1 MIFTFIFRVYVDS
14 DPEFHLDLHLIVS
27 YLFLCFIE
35 NRVLIVVRR
44 IVIIYALWLLVGL
57 ACWVYSTYY
66 PILLDE
72 PLLGIQFK
80 ITGKIM
86 TFFFGENRDSITEFY
101 HHIFILPLIALI
113 GTFGFNINIFLGKQS
128 VAKTLYSTGAITFFG
143 LNFPETLQSMR
154 ELRRVPKAS
163 RYKSYELLVWQNMAA
178 RIINVFK
185 RDFWRKWWKCWVVG
199 KFNMENKFL
208 RVFFLIVW
216 IPFSLLLVGIYV
228 LPLFSIWEN
237 YICEQISYCTKGK
250 DVKSRQIPTF
260 KRVVYVFS
268 MMIQVI
274 GIVMIYVMAWDILLL
289 YNQLSAFVVVD
300 LIRHASEHIPKLILV
315 FAILAYVKGAFLNFA
330 DKYREL
336 KMGTIQGLRDLHWEV
351 REEYY
356 HYNKAIKLVFLT
368 PPYDIV
374 WEFSDYGEISIPR
387 RFFYEV
393 VNIYRPYKFYV
404 IRMFLKLG
412 ATITIITL
420 LVLLIID
427 FQVLDQFN
435 SAGQLLLTLF
445 TVSLP
450 LLLGGIRSPWQR
462 ELSIKRRHLNIRAWA
477 ERISRIVA
485 EDKYPVESEPHKK
498 NNDYNIDY
506 KKDNESN
513 SKGLDCVPE
522 YYGFKMMRVNNMAQR
537 PNISPLDY
545 MVKF

>member
-1 MIFTFIFRVYVDS
+1 MI
-14 DPEFHLDLHLIVS
+14 
-27 YLFLCFIE
+27 
-35 NRVLIVVRR
+35 
-44 IVIIYALWLLVGL
+44 
-57 ACWVYSTYY
+57 
-66 PILLDE
+66 
-72 PLLGIQFK
+72 
-80 ITGKIM
+80 
-86 TFFFGENRDSITEFY
+86 FFFGANRSSITEFY

-113 GTFGFNINIFLGKQS
+113 ATFGFNLHIFLQKQS
-128 VAKTLYSTGAITFFG
+128 VAKTLYSTGELTFFG
-143 LNFPETLQSMR
+143 LTFPETLQSMR
-154 ELRRVPKAS
+154 ELKRGPKAS

-185 RDFWRKWWKCWVVG
+185 HDFWRKWWNCWVLG
-199 KFNMENKFL
+199 KFNIKNKYL
-208 RVFFLIVW
+208 RVCFLIVW
-216 IPFSLLLVGIYV
+216 VPCSLILVVIHI
-228 LPLFSIWEN
+228 LPLFSIWDN
-237 YICEQISYCTKGK
+237 YMREQFNYSVNGK
-250 DVKSRQIPTF
+250 DRKDRKVSLF
-260 KRVVYVFS
+260 KRILCILA
-268 MMIQVI
+268 MILQVI

-289 YNQLSAFVVVD
+289 YNQLSAFVVID
-300 LIRHASEHIPKLILV
+300 LIRNASEHIPKLILV
-315 FAILAYVKGAFLNFA
+315 FAILAYVKGAFHNFA

-336 KMGTIQGLRDLHWEV
+336 KMGAIQGLRDLHWEV

-368 PPYDIV
+368 PPYEVI

-450 LLLGGIRSPWQR
+450 LLLGGIRSPWHR
-462 ELSIKRRHLNIRAWA
+462 ELSIKRQHLNIRAWA

-485 EDKYPVESEPHKK
+485 EDKYPVESESQIKK
-498 NNDYNIDY
+498 KDDNDTS
-506 KKDNESN
+506 KKDNGSN
-513 SKGLDCVPE
+513 GFGDDPGYYQAAKGVVNKVALRPSKSLLG
-522 YYGFKMMRVNNMAQR
+522 YSIKY
-537 PNISPLDY
+537 
-545 MVKF
+545 